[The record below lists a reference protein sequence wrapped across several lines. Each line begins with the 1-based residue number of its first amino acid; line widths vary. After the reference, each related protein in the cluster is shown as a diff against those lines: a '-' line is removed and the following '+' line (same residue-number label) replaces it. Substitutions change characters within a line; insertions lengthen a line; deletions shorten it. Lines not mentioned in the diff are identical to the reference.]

1 MLEQF
6 SATIEML
13 YAAAADPSLW
23 QAALRAIEDYTG
35 STGAVLNLVPKT
47 AAALPV
53 CLAGSFSDDD
63 CAEYAANY
71 MWRCPRIAFAESHR
85 DVSVHW
91 DRLILTEYEMDRD
104 ATYEWYG
111 SHGLRYYVAGWVGG
125 TETHHAYMSLQRS
138 RRQGHVEPEDV
149 EQFQLVLKH
158 MAQALALAVRLGT
171 LEQQCRFDLTLIDAM
186 PQAVFALDGAG
197 KVVMANAKAECLL
210 SEGDALAVLDGKLQ
224 CRFGSDQSRFESAV
238 AAAVAADTVEH
249 KDGWVRIERSS
260 GRRGLMAFIAPFIS
274 PECLIGATHPK
285 VLVII
290 GDSADALAVDGQALH
305 DLFGLTP
312 AESRLALTLSAGH
325 SVESAAALIGVQPA
339 TIRSEL
345 KSVFRKTSVNRQQ
358 DLVRLITS
366 LSLTPRVTAPGR

>member
-1 MLEQF
+1 MQLVMSPPF
-6 SATIEML
+6 DT
-13 YAAAADPSLW
+13 P
-23 QAALRAIEDYTG
+23 
-35 STGAVLNLVPKT
+35 NL
-47 AAALPV
+47 
-53 CLAGSFSDDD
+53 F
-63 CAEYAANY
+63 
-71 MWRCPRIAFAESHR
+71 
-85 DVSVHW
+85 
-91 DRLILTEYEMDRD
+91 
-104 ATYEWYG
+104 
-111 SHGLRYYVAGWVGG
+111 
-125 TETHHAYMSLQRS
+125 
-138 RRQGHVEPEDV
+138 RRQCP
-149 EQFQLVLKH
+149 
-158 MAQALALAVRLGT
+158 
-171 LEQQCRFDLTLIDAM
+171 
-186 PQAVFALDGAG
+186 
-197 KVVMANAKAECLL
+197 
-210 SEGDALAVLDGKLQ
+210 GDALAVLDGKLQ